1 MENSFR
7 IKGRVVDVI
16 ARQIMS
22 AEVVVKDGI
31 IEAINPCEDIDGLSY
46 LLPGLIDA
54 HVHVESSLLIP
65 SEFARLAV
73 VHGMVATV
81 SDPHEIAN
89 VCGME
94 GVYFMLDNAAKTP
107 FKFYFGAPSCV
118 PATTFETAG
127 AHLGPHEVERLLSN
141 ERIVYLAEMMNFP
154 GVLQGDKE
162 VMEKIAIAHRLQK
175 PVDGHAPGL
184 MGEQAKAYAAA
195 GITTDH
201 ECFTLQEALDKI
213 AAGMKIQIR
222 EGSAA
227 RNFEALHPLLTSH
240 PEKVMF
246 CSDDK
251 HPDNLL
257 EGHINQHVK
266 RALDLGYDLFDV
278 LRAASFNIREHYGL
292 NTGVLQVGDPADFI
306 RVNNLKDFQILNT
319 WIDGVMVADNGQ
331 SLLHRVESDA
341 INQFHSYH
349 IDVSQ
354 LVVQSDGN
362 SKVKVI
368 GALEGQLITEKR
380 IAQMHVENGEI
391 KSDTLQDI
399 LKIVVVNRYFEAPP
413 AVAFIQGIGIKKG
426 AFGATV
432 AHDSHNIVVVGVDD
446 KSIARCIQ
454 LLMQSKG
461 GLCALHHEDEL
472 LLPLPVAGLMT
483 NADAYQT
490 AEDYIQL
497 DQFVKNELGSTLR
510 APFMTLSFMALLVIP
525 HLKLSDKGLFDGD
538 QFTFTSRSAF
548 DQ

>member
-1 MENSFR
+1 MENSFC
-7 IKGRVVDVI
+7 IKGRVVDVV
-16 ARQIMS
+16 ARQIMA
-22 AEVVVKDGI
+22 AEVLVKDGI
-31 IEAINPCEDIDGLSY
+31 IEAINPCEDVVSLSY

-94 GVYFMLDNAAKTP
+94 GVYFMLDNAGKTP

-118 PATTFETAG
+118 PATLFETAG
-127 AHLGPHEVERLLSN
+127 AYLGAREVEQLLGDK
-141 ERIVYLAEMMNFP
+141 RIVYLAEMMNFP

-162 VMEKIAIAHRLQK
+162 VMEKIAIAHRLKK

-195 GITTDH
+195 GISTDH
-201 ECFTLQEALDKI
+201 ECFTLEEALDKI
-213 AAGMKIQIR
+213 EVGMKIQIR

-227 RNFEALHPLLTSH
+227 RNFEALHPLLSSH

-251 HPDNLL
+251 HPDSLL

-278 LRAASFNIREHYGL
+278 LRASSFNIREHYSL
-292 NTGVLQVGDPADFI
+292 NTGMLQVGDPADFI

-331 SLLHRVESDA
+331 SLLHSIESEA
-341 INQFHSYH
+341 INHFNSCHV
-349 IDVSQ
+349 DASQ
-354 LVVQSDGN
+354 LKVQSGG
-362 SKVKVI
+362 KCQIKVI

-380 IAQMHVENGEI
+380 IAQMPVLNGEI
-391 KSDTLQDI
+391 QSDIQQDV
-399 LKIVVVNRYFEAPP
+399 LKIVVVNRYVDVIP
-413 AVAFIQGIGIKKG
+413 AVAFIQGMGIKKG

-432 AHDSHNIVVVGVDD
+432 AHDSHNIVTVGVDD
-446 KSIARCIQ
+446 QSIARCIQ
-454 LLMQSKG
+454 LLMQSQG
-461 GLCALHHEDEL
+461 GLCALNGDKEL

-483 NADAYQT
+483 NMDAYQT
-490 AEDYIQL
+490 AANYIQL
-497 DQFVKNELGSTLR
+497 DQFVKNELGSNLR

-525 HLKLSDKGLFDGD
+525 HLKLSDIGLFDGD
-538 QFTFTSRSAF
+538 SFCFTSNF
-548 DQ
+548 V

>member
-16 ARQIMS
+16 ARQIIA
-22 AEVVVKDGI
+22 AEVIVKNGI
-31 IEAINPCEDIDGLSY
+31 VEAIHPCSDFDGLSY
-46 LLPGLIDA
+46 LIPGLIDA

-94 GVYFMLDNAAKTP
+94 GIEYMLQNAAQTP
-107 FKFYFGAPSCV
+107 FKFCFGAPSCV
-118 PATTFETAG
+118 PATSFETAG
-127 AHLGPHEVERLLSN
+127 AHLGPREVEQLLSD

-195 GITTDH
+195 GISTDH

-213 AAGMKIQIR
+213 EVGMKIQIR

-227 RNFEALHPLLTSH
+227 RNFEALHPLLASH
-240 PEKVMF
+240 PDKVMF

-257 EGHINQHVK
+257 EGHINLHVK

-278 LRAASFNIREHYGL
+278 LRAASFNIREHYSL
-292 NTGVLQVGDPADFI
+292 NTGMLQVGDPADFI
-306 RVNNLKDFQILNT
+306 RVNNLKDFHILNT

-331 SLLHRVESDA
+331 SLLQSVNSGT
-341 INQFHSYH
+341 INQFHSYP
-349 IDVSQ
+349 VAQSQ
-354 LVVQSDGN
+354 LEVRSDG
-362 SKVKVI
+362 SKTVKVI

-380 IAQMHVENGEI
+380 IGQLKAANG
-391 KSDTLQDI
+391 KLQSDVQQDM
-399 LKIVVVNRYFEAPP
+399 LKIAVVNRYVEAPP

-432 AHDSHNIVVVGVDD
+432 AHDSHNIVVVGEDD
-446 KSIARCIQ
+446 ESMARCIH

-461 GLCALHHEDEL
+461 GLCALHSDQEL
-472 LLPLPVAGLMT
+472 ILPLPVAGLMT
-483 NADAYQT
+483 NADVYQT
-490 AEDYIQL
+490 AKEYIQL

-538 QFTFTSRSAF
+538 SFSFTSIF
-548 DQ
+548 D